1 MSAGGAAV
9 GPRTRA
15 LLARADELE
24 GALGIA
30 GDRVP
35 PKVAANV
42 RAILGR
48 VRERLA
54 LGVDHTVVAL
64 AGGTGSGKSSLFNAL
79 SGLQFADVGVR
90 RPTTAEVTACVWA
103 HDAAALLDWLGVSP
117 ERRIE
122 RESALDGETQADLR
136 GLVLLDLPDHDS
148 IEPEHRAVVDR
159 VLPQV
164 DVLMWVVDPQKY
176 ADDALHNTYLRGL
189 SGHEGSM
196 VMVLNQIDTVPTQA
210 QASVLR
216 DVDRLLREDGLVGV
230 GVHAASAQTGEGL
243 PGVRAVLARAVASRG
258 VAETR
263 AQAELDDAGRQLAAA
278 VARAEPDVTAAATAA
293 VEGLAA
299 AAGLE
304 ATLAGAEAAMRRGS
318 TAPVRLGPVQA
329 DRAAAV
335 RRAWLDGMA
344 AALPRRWSIAV
355 GRAVPRAEALTTAV
369 DARLA
374 AVEVPTARPRAAT
387 VLRGLALAVA
397 LLALAA
403 GGFTAAAVAGQG
415 LQAGA
420 GLLAGVTAALATL
433 ALGLAWAAR
442 RVRALVARR
451 RVAAAGAEVRRT
463 LAAAVDEALVRPT
476 TAVLEDHRTVR
487 EAAGPLLA
495 TSLRHT
501 DVLVEPADGAADD
514 PMTPDVE
521 DDASRDGASS
531 VADAAASTEPGTSPP
546 SPA

>member
-1 MSAGGAAV
+1 MSAVSPAH

-24 GALGIA
+24 GALGIG

-35 PKVAANV
+35 PRVAAGV
-42 RAILGR
+42 RAILDR

-103 HDAAALLDWLGVSP
+103 HDATPLLDWLGVSA

-122 RESALDGETQADLR
+122 RESALDGDTQADLR

-176 ADDALHNTYLRGL
+176 ADDALHNTYLRSL
-189 SGHEGSM
+189 VGHEGSM
-196 VMVLNQIDTVPTQA
+196 VMVLNQIDTVPVPA

-230 GVHAASAQTGEGL
+230 GVLGASARTGEGL

-278 VARAEPDVTAAATAA
+278 VARDEPDVTAAASAA
-293 VEGLAA
+293 VEGLSA
-299 AAGLE
+299 AAGVS
-304 ATLAGAEAAMRRGS
+304 ATLAAAEAALRAGS

-335 RRAWLDGMA
+335 RRAWLDRMSA
-344 AALPRRWSIAV
+344 ELPRRWSIAV
-355 GRAVPRAEALTTAV
+355 GRAVVRAEALTASV
-369 DARLA
+369 DSGLA
-374 AVEVPTARPRAAT
+374 AIEVPTARPRAAT
-387 VLRGLALAVA
+387 VLRTLAVVVGV
-397 LLALAA
+397 LALAA
-403 GGFTAAAVAGQG
+403 GGFTAAA
-415 LQAGA
+415 
-420 GLLAGVTAALATL
+420 LAGERLRAATALLGGATAALVVL
-433 ALGLAWAAR
+433 AAGLAWAAR
-442 RVRALVARR
+442 RVRAASARR
-451 RVAAAGAEVRRT
+451 RVAAATAAVRHA
-463 LAAAVDEALVRPT
+463 LAAAVDGALVGPT
-476 TAVLEDHRTVR
+476 TAVLEDHRVVR

-495 TSLRHT
+495 TSLRHS
-501 DVLVEPADGAADD
+501 DVL
-514 PMTPDVE
+514 
-521 DDASRDGASS
+521 
-531 VADAAASTEPGTSPP
+531 TEPPAERSSSTAPDDDGP

>member
-1 MSAGGAAV
+1 MSAGEVVA

-35 PKVAANV
+35 PKVIGGV
-42 RAILGR
+42 RAVLAR

-103 HDAAALLDWLGVSP
+103 HDATALLDWLGVSG

-122 RESALDGETQADLR
+122 RESALDGDTQVDLR

-176 ADDALHNTYLRGL
+176 ADDALHNTYLRSL
-189 SGHEGSM
+189 TGHEGSM

-230 GVHAASAQTGEGL
+230 GVHAASARTGDGL

-263 AQAELDDAGRQLAAA
+263 AQAELDDAGRQLASA
-278 VARAEPDVTAAATAA
+278 VAPEEPDVTGAASAA

-299 AAGLE
+299 AAGL
-304 ATLAGAEAAMRRGS
+304 ATTFAAAETAIRRGS
-318 TAPVRLGPVQA
+318 TAPVRLGPVQP

-335 RRAWLDGMA
+335 RRAWLDRMS

-355 GRAVPRAEALTTAV
+355 GRAVPRAEALTAAV

-374 AVEVPTARPRAAT
+374 AIEVPTARPRAAT
-387 VLRGLALAVA
+387 VLRGLAMMVG

-403 GGFTAAAVAGQG
+403 AGFTAAAVMGDRLEAGG
-415 LQAGA
+415 SVLAAVTA
-420 GLLAGVTAALATL
+420 GLVVL
-433 ALGLAWAAR
+433 ALGLVWGAR
-442 RVRALVARR
+442 RVLASVARR
-451 RVAAAGAEVRRT
+451 RVAAASGAARRA

-476 TAVLEDHRTVR
+476 TAVLEDHRVVR

-495 TSLRHT
+495 ASLRHT
-501 DVLVEPADGAADD
+501 DVLVEP
-514 PMTPDVE
+514 TPEPDDVE
-521 DDASRDGASS
+521 SS
-531 VADAAASTEPGTSPP
+531 TGPEPSDL